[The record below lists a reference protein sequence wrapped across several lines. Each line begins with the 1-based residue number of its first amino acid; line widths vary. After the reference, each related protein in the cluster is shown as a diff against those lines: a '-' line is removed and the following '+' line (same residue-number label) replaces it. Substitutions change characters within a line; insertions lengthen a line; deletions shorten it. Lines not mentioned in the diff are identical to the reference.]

1 MMGGGGGM
9 STGGAMGGFGGGGP
23 ESGGEDGGTEMAGMM
38 GGGGGFGAI
47 GAKVDEFPYQ
57 ETIEIYAVVYLF
69 NPVDK
74 DKLETPEK
82 DAVGGEQP
90 PIAAGAALAPAAT
103 DRQLAET
110 TR

>member
-1 MMGGGGGM
+1 
-9 STGGAMGGFGGGGP
+9 MGGFGGGGP
-23 ESGGEDGGTEMAGMM
+23 ETDGEEGGTEMSGSGGMAGMM
-38 GGGGGFGAI
+38 GGGGGFGGM

-74 DKLETPEK
+74 DKLGTPEE
-82 DAVGGEQP
+82 DAIGGEQP
-90 PIAAGAALAPAAT
+90 PIAAGAALGPTAT